1 MKNILKIFVPKYLLE
16 LRRSYIRKKQKR
28 LFEEQARKHQETIK
42 RLHGKQIIKV
52 AFFATHS
59 SVWKYDY
66 LYRLMVKHPRFEP
79 IIIVCPVVNYGM
91 ENMIREM
98 DKSYQL
104 FKSFNYN
111 VVRAYDI
118 KTKKYLDVKKGIAP
132 DVIFYT
138 NPYRGLIDDRYY
150 IYNFSD
156 TLTCYAPYG
165 YAMSNNE
172 DMLFNLPF
180 HNLLWKAFYET
191 DIHKELAQQY
201 AINAGI
207 NVVTSGYLLFDEF
220 DFYKQQYSYK
230 KQDKRKIIIW
240 APHHTI
246 EENSK
251 VLGYSCFFNYYDVFL
266 KLRDE
271 YKDIIYWIFKPHP
284 ILREKLYKHPLWG
297 KTKTEQYY
305 NNWNDSDYSEINEG
319 DYTDI
324 FLKSDAMILDSIS
337 FVAEY
342 FYTKK
347 PLLFT
352 TKDET
357 ILNKFN
363 RFGKE
368 VFKHIYKS
376 RKVEEIKEFIDNVV
390 LRGQDP
396 LYENRN
402 QFYENVLYKKN
413 VSKNIL
419 NVLEIEIGLNNN

>member
-1 MKNILKIFVPKYLLE
+1 MKAIIKRYIPPIILNYLRE
-16 LRRSYIRKKQKR
+16 LYIRYLIYTQPRRHRKALKR
-28 LFEEQARKHQETIK
+28 LQRKDK
-42 RLHGKQIIKV
+42 IKV

-66 LYRLMVKHPRFEP
+66 LYRLMVKHSRFEP
-79 IIIVCPVVNYGM
+79 IIIACPVVNYGM
-91 ENMIREM
+91 ENMLQEM
-98 DKSYQL
+98 DKCYNMFHSR
-104 FKSFNYN
+104 KYN
-111 VVRAYDI
+111 VIRSYNVD
-118 KTKKYLDVKKGIAP
+118 TQEYLDVKTEINP
-132 DVIFYT
+132 DIIFYT
-138 NPYRGLIDDRYY
+138 NPYKGVIDDRYY
-150 IYNFSD
+150 ISKFLD
-156 TLTCYAPYG
+156 KLTCYAPYG

-172 DMLFNLPF
+172 NVLFNLPF
-180 HNLLWKAFYET
+180 HNLLWKVFYET

-201 AINAGI
+201 AINAGV

-220 DFYKQQYSYK
+220 NFHKQQCKYIKSSNK
-230 KQDKRKIIIW
+230 KIIIW

-246 EENSK
+246 EDNSNTY
-251 VLGYSCFFNYYDVFL
+251 GYSCFLEYSEIFIN
-266 KLRDE
+266 LRDE

-390 LRGQDP
+390 LRSQDP

-402 QFYENVLYKKN
+402 QFYENVLFKKN

-419 NVLEIEIGLNNN
+419 NILEIEIGLNNN